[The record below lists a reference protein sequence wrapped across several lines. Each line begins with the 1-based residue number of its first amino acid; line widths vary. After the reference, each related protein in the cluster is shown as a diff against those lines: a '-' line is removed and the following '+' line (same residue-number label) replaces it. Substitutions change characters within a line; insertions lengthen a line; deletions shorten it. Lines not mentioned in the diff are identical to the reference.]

1 MSNIAFTK
9 IISELYA
16 TNKLLNKKMDSLTQS
31 MDSKIDKMETHLK
44 KLYEHVFNIDTK
56 MEIILSIFFPPNNTV
71 NYDSF
76 NSQAESI
83 KNNINAIKQETLQ
96 QLQHQDTE
104 NEMNESLLDDNSIP
118 NASSNVSSILNN

>member
-9 IISELYA
+9 IVSELYA
-16 TNKLLNKKMDSLTQS
+16 TNKLLNQKMDTLTQK
-31 MDSKIDKMETHLK
+31 MDTKMEKMESHLK
-44 KLYEHVFNIDTK
+44 KLYEHVYNLDTK
-56 MEIILSIFFPPNNTV
+56 MEIILSIFFPPNDTV

-76 NSQAESI
+76 NAQAESI

-96 QLQHQDTE
+96 QLQNQATE

-118 NASSNVSSILNN
+118 DASSN